1 MKTRYILHFWLNIAL
16 LFGAI
21 ALPAIQPSPAAEQA
35 PAAAGDINKN
45 FGGFGYGGI
54 VEFPFSAIDSITSVG
69 RLPDGTIAAAGTRT
83 DADGSIHAV
92 VVHCIN
98 LRCGAFTSIQIN
110 APGYSQSDITA
121 LKVTPDGKIIV
132 AGFVYT
138 TGPQTEIKGLI
149 ARVLTGVSLEMDT
162 SFNGTGLLITGS
174 SIVDLLVQP
183 DKKIVYENSDD
194 VSIRL
199 NENGSIDPSW
209 RLDRGLITNK
219 AFLSK
224 PTSMA
229 FDGDKVIVVGTDN
242 PSLPSVNDDV
252 GILRLANSG
261 RYDSTFD
268 NDGQNNFG
276 LGEADD
282 VASDV
287 VVDSQHRI
295 VVLGGHCEFSGLG
308 FCSYSITRGGF
319 WRMRTLLRVTA
330 TGSRDASYTDPSRSC
345 NFCDGEYLIGES
357 SDFAYALAI
366 QTDDKVLASGVSQNN
381 FWVTR
386 RLATNGGPDPSFGT
400 NGHVRFEDPRTEG
413 KEARDIIV
421 QPDGMI
427 VVGGGNI
434 LARLRADGSFDDG
447 GYASYNFGLD
457 AVNQTYKGIE
467 NANAIT
473 VQPDGKVIILGST
486 ASELEKNQIVLTRIN
501 PDGSRDIAFNDGK
514 GFIIRGLM
522 SANEYPAAIAL
533 QPDGKIVVAA
543 RVIRDTGL
551 NSFAAYRFNA
561 NGTIDESCG
570 DFGVTY
576 KQFSNGKPISVNA
589 VSIAPDGKIILVGQ
603 IPVTTLSGLNFVDQY
618 QVAIWRLNANCSE
631 DITFGSS
638 SFGNALRV
646 YPFKTEFNALATAA
660 YSYPQGVEVLQDKSI
675 IVGGYA
681 KSSLTQFSTVSALKL
696 TEAGNIDTTFGTSGF
711 ASIFEDADFVVSA
724 MSRITTTNQL
734 LFVGSRGPDMMVA
747 SLNANGGINTNW
759 GSGTGVVKIPFGAGS
774 TSYARAIHIRHD
786 KLISVAGIGR
796 RLNNASKFD
805 NFWALA
811 GLNFFDGSPVNAFSN
826 DGKAEF
832 ILPEGILSNVN
843 SITLRD
849 NQLYLA
855 GYLAPLGA
863 SGAFANTS
871 FAVANFQTTSPIS
884 PIFAAIS
891 PTQLPPTPQPTR
903 TPTPLPTTTSTLT
916 ATATIL
922 PAATATPPINTTA
935 PSIKSIS
942 PMSKTVGSPAFTL
955 FVRGNNFLTDAT
967 VLWNNIPLKTTYTSI
982 TSLQAIV
989 PSTQLTKAANI
1000 PIQIIN
1006 SGQSLSSSNILTFTV
1021 NNPLPTIKTVK
1032 LNRVTEDSDI
1042 FILTVTG
1049 NDFVPATGIV
1059 WNGKW
1064 ITTTVAN
1071 DSELRI
1077 ALTSNQI
1084 PSTQDATILV
1094 RSPAPGGGD
1103 SSVILFSFDINNI
1116 SPLVSNPKR
1125 VWLPLTV
1132 LNFGGDMK

>member
-1 MKTRYILHFWLNIAL
+1 MKTRYILHFWLGVAL

-21 ALPAIQPSPAAEQA
+21 ALPTIQPSPAAEQA

-54 VEFPFSAIDSITSVG
+54 VEFSFNEISEIVRVG
-69 RLPDGTIAAAGTRT
+69 HLPDGTIVAAGHLNTAGNKRLPVVIHCLDLKCRT
-83 DADGSIHAV
+83 HQTL
-92 VVHCIN
+92 N
-98 LRCGAFTSIQIN
+98 LPIPANPDTYIR
-110 APGYSQSDITA
+110 A

-132 AGFVYT
+132 AGSVF
-138 TGPQTEIKGLI
+138 TEQGERGII
-149 ARVLTGVSLEMDT
+149 ARLITGISLAMDT
-162 SFNGTGLLITGS
+162 SFKGVGLFIDNNGGIA
-174 SIVDLLVQP
+174 DLLVQT
-183 DKKIVYENSDD
+183 DKKIIYESSND
-194 VSIRL
+194 VTVRL
-199 NENGSIDPSW
+199 NENGSFDPSW
-209 RLDRGLITNK
+209 RIDRALITNK
-219 AFLSK
+219 AFLGF
-224 PTSMA
+224 PASMT
-229 FDGDKVIVVGTDN
+229 FDGDKVVVVGNDN
-242 PSLPSVNDDV
+242 PSLPSLNTDV
-252 GILRLANSG
+252 GIFRLTNSG
-261 RYDSTFD
+261 SYDSTFD
-268 NDGQNNFG
+268 HDGQNNFG
-276 LGEADD
+276 LGDTEDTA
-282 VASDV
+282 VDV
-287 VVDSQHRI
+287 VVDSKGRI
-295 VVLGGHCEFSGLG
+295 VVLGGYCDFVTSFG
-308 FCSYSITRGGF
+308 FCGSIGHGSG
-319 WRMRTLLRVTA
+319 WKIRTLLRVTA
-330 TGSRDASYTDPSRSC
+330 NGSRDSSYTDPTRSC
-345 NFCDGEYLIGES
+345 SFCDGEYLIGES
-357 SDFAYALAI
+357 SDFANALAI
-366 QTDDKVLASGVSQNN
+366 QADDKVLAAGISQNN

-400 NGHVRFEDPRTEG
+400 NSHVRFEDPRTEG

-434 LARLRADGSFDDG
+434 LTRLHADGSLDDG

-457 AVNQTYKGIE
+457 AVNQAYKGIE

-473 VQPDGKVIILGST
+473 VRPDGSLIILGST
-486 ASELEKNQIVLTRIN
+486 ASELEKNQIILTRIT
-501 PDGSRDIAFNDGK
+501 PDGSRDTSFNEGK
-514 GFIIRGLM
+514 GFTIRGLM

-551 NSFAAYRFNA
+551 NSFAVYRFNA

-603 IPVTTLSGLNFVDQY
+603 IPVTVLSGLIAVDQY
-618 QVAIWRLNANCSE
+618 QVAIWRLNTNCSE
-631 DITFGSS
+631 DTTFGSS

-646 YPFKTEFNALATAA
+646 YPFKTEFNALVTAA
-660 YSYPQGVEVLQDKSI
+660 YSYPQGAEVLQDKSI

-681 KSSLTQFSTVSALKL
+681 KSRLTQFGTVSALKL
-696 TEAGNIDTTFGTSGF
+696 TEAGNIDATFGNSGF
-711 ASIFEDADFVVSA
+711 ASISEDADFVVSA

-759 GSGTGVVKIPFGAGS
+759 GSGTGVVKIPFGTGS

-843 SITLRD
+843 GVTLRD

-871 FAVANFQTTSPIS
+871 FAIASFQTTSPIS
-884 PIFAAIS
+884 PIFAALS

-903 TPTPLPTTTSTLT
+903 TPTPLPTTTITLT

-922 PAATATPPINTTA
+922 PTATATPPINTTA

-942 PMSKTVGSPAFTL
+942 PMSTTVGSPAFTL

-1006 SGQSLSSSNILTFTV
+1006 SSQSLSSSNIITFTV
-1021 NNPLPTIKTVK
+1021 NNLLPTIKTVK
-1032 LNRVTEDSDI
+1032 LNRVTEDSDV

-1077 ALTSNQI
+1077 ALTANQI

-1103 SSVILFSFDINNI
+1103 SSVILFNFDINNI
-1116 SPLVSNPKR
+1116 PPLVNNPKR